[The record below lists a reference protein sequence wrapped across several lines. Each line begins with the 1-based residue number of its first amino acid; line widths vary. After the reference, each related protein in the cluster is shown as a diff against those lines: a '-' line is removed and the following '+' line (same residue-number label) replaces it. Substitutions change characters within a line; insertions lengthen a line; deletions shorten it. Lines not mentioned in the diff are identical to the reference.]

1 MPVTLSDD
9 EQRILEEIELGLRFR
24 RTEAG
29 TLSRGVRR
37 LFSVMIVAMA
47 VVTGVTLVRSAAAG
61 LTLLVGFGLLGVI
74 GYLHRYNLRHPV

>member
-9 EQRILEEIELGLRFR
+9 EQRILEQIELGLRSGH
-24 RTEAG
+24 TQAG
-29 TLSRGVRR
+29 TVPRGVQS
-37 LFSVMIVAMA
+37 LFLLMIVAMA
-47 VVTGVTLVRSAAAG
+47 VITSVALVRSEAAG

>member
-1 MPVTLSDD
+1 VTLSDD
-9 EQRILEEIELGLRFR
+9 EQRILEEIELGLRSG

-29 TLSRGVRR
+29 TVPRRVRS
-37 LFSVMIVAMA
+37 LFSLMIVVMA
-47 VVTGVTLVRSAAAG
+47 VVTGVALLRSVAAG

>member
-1 MPVTLSDD
+1 VTLSDD
-9 EQRILEEIELGLRFR
+9 EQRILEEIELGLRSG

-29 TLSRGVRR
+29 TVPRPVRSLFR
-37 LFSVMIVAMA
+37 LMIVVMA
-47 VVTGVTLVRSAAAG
+47 VVTGVALLRSVAAG